1 MLNHGRR
8 SISVPAGGAFKG
20 FPVQAIPEDTKFYT
34 LQEITEMNAAKT
46 QPVST
51 WPGEKES
58 SNENTPAEPS
68 NPGSEPTEPSNP

>member
-8 SISVPAGGAFKG
+8 SISVPAGGAFRG

-34 LQEITEMNAAKT
+34 LEEIIEMMAAKE

-51 WPGEKES
+51 WPGKKES
-58 SNENTPAEPS
+58 SESEEPAIPE
-68 NPGSEPTEPSNP
+68 EPTVS